1 MSVLEVI
8 DWWVGTWIPTPGV
21 AMSFNMEAYRDTKSL
36 FEASHEGIIQG
47 VPFAGT
53 VSVEDVDD
61 LIVGGQSDPQSLV
74 NAYQF

>member
-1 MSVLEVI
+1 
-8 DWWVGTWIPTPGV
+8 
-21 AMSFNMEAYRDTKSL
+21 MSFNMEAYRDTKSL

-61 LIVGGQSDPQSLV
+61 LIVGGQSNPQSLV